1 MHYLVIIEYFMTE
14 KAATLREHLDDFIA
28 DTLARCTRCGKC
40 FEACPM
46 TRYSE
51 GLAGTEP
58 KAVVSGLLD
67 WLKQTPGN
75 AESVAWLKVCTQSSR
90 CIEACPEGINAMKMV
105 RVGQMSAMGS
115 LDVPAA
121 QAQLSGRE
129 AKDFFRVI
137 NAYAGTQMTAEEI
150 ERWQR

>member
-1 MHYLVIIEYFMTE
+1 MTE
-14 KAATLREHLDDFIA
+14 KAATLREHLDDFID
-28 DTLARCTRCGKC
+28 DTLSRCTRCGKC

-46 TRYSE
+46 TRYGE
-51 GLAGTEP
+51 GLVNADP
-58 KAVVSGLLD
+58 KAVVTGVLD

-115 LDVPAA
+115 LGLSGEPA
-121 QAQLSGRE
+121 LSGRE
-129 AKDFFRVI
+129 VKDFFRVI
-137 NAYAGTQMTAEEI
+137 NAFSETQLSAEEM

>member
-1 MHYLVIIEYFMTE
+1 MTE
-14 KAATLREHLDDFIA
+14 NRGSLRGHVDDFIA

-46 TRYSE
+46 TRYSD
-51 GLAGTEP
+51 GLSAADP
-58 KAVVSGLLD
+58 KTVVTGVLD

-75 AESVAWLKVCTQSSR
+75 EQSVAWLQVCTQSSR
-90 CIEACPEGINAMKMV
+90 CIDACPEGINAMKMV

-115 LDVPAA
+115 LGLAGAPAM
-121 QAQLSGRE
+121 SGRD
-129 AKDFFRVI
+129 AKGFFRVI
-137 NAYAGTQMTAEEI
+137 NAFAETQLAPEEK

>member
-1 MHYLVIIEYFMTE
+1 MTG
-14 KAATLREHLDDFIA
+14 KVATLREHVDDFIV

-46 TRYSE
+46 TRYSD
-51 GLAGTEP
+51 GLNSADP
-58 KAVVSGLLD
+58 KNVVSGVLE

-75 AESVAWLKVCTQSSR
+75 DASVQWLKVCTQSAR
-90 CIEACPEGINAMKMV
+90 CIDACPEGINAMKMV
-105 RVGQMSAMGS
+105 RVAQMSAMGS
-115 LDVPAA
+115 LGVSGAPA
-121 QAQLSGRE
+121 LSGRD

-137 NAYAGTQMTAEEI
+137 NAFSETQMSADEI

>member
-1 MHYLVIIEYFMTE
+1 MIE

-51 GLAGTEP
+51 GLSNADP
-58 KAVVSGLLD
+58 KNVVTGVLD

-75 AESVAWLKVCTQSSR
+75 TESVAWLKVCTQSSR

-115 LDVPAA
+115 LG
-121 QAQLSGRE
+121 LSGAPAMSGRD

-137 NAYAGTQMTAEEI
+137 NAFSETQMSAEEI

>member
-1 MHYLVIIEYFMTE
+1 MTE

-28 DTLARCTRCGKC
+28 DTLSRCTRCGKC

-51 GLAGTEP
+51 GLAKADP
-58 KAVVSGLLD
+58 KAVVSGVLD
-67 WLKQTPGN
+67 WLQQTPGSD
-75 AESVAWLKVCTQSSR
+75 ESVAWLKVCTQSSR
-90 CIEACPEGINAMKMV
+90 CIGACPEGINAMKMV

-115 LDVPAA
+115 LGLTGAPAM
-121 QAQLSGRE
+121 SGRE

-137 NAYAGTQMTAEEI
+137 NAFSETQLSAEEM

>member
-1 MHYLVIIEYFMTE
+1 
-14 KAATLREHLDDFIA
+14 
-28 DTLARCTRCGKC
+28 
-40 FEACPM
+40 M

-51 GLAGTEP
+51 GLSNADP
-58 KAVVSGLLD
+58 KAVVSGVLD

-105 RVGQMSAMGS
+105 RVGQMSAMGA

-121 QAQLSGRE
+121 QAKLSGRE

-137 NAYAGTQMTAEEI
+137 NAFSETQLTAEEM

>member
-1 MHYLVIIEYFMTE
+1 MPE
-14 KAATLREHLDDFIA
+14 KAETLREHLDDFID
-28 DTLARCTRCGKC
+28 DTLSRCTRCGKC

-46 TRYSE
+46 TRYGD
-51 GLAGTEP
+51 GLSNADP
-58 KAVVSGLLD
+58 KAVVSGVLD
-67 WLKQTPGN
+67 WLQQTPGN
-75 AESVAWLKVCTQSSR
+75 SESVAWLKVCTQSSR

-115 LDVPAA
+115 LGLAGKPA
-121 QAQLSGRE
+121 LSGRE

-137 NAYAGTQMTAEEI
+137 NAFSATQMSAEEI

>member
-1 MHYLVIIEYFMTE
+1 MAE
-14 KAATLREHLDDFIA
+14 KAETLREHLDEFIA

-46 TRYSE
+46 TRYSD
-51 GLAGTEP
+51 GLSAADP
-58 KAVVSGLLD
+58 KHVVSGVLD
-67 WLKQTPGN
+67 WLRQTPGN
-75 AESVAWLKVCTQSSR
+75 DQSVQWLKLCTQSSR

-121 QAQLSGRE
+121 QAALSGRD

-137 NAYAGTQMTAEEI
+137 NAFAETQLAPAEK

>member
-1 MHYLVIIEYFMTE
+1 MTE
-14 KAATLREHLDDFIA
+14 KAASLREHLDDFIA

-51 GLAGTEP
+51 GLATADS
-58 KAVVSGLLD
+58 KTVVSGVLD
-67 WLKQTPGN
+67 WLQQSPGN
-75 AESVAWLKVCTQSSR
+75 ESSVQWLKVCTQSSR

-115 LDVPAA
+115 LR
-121 QAQLSGRE
+121 LSGAPAMSGRD

-137 NAYAGTQMTAEEI
+137 NAFSETQMTTEEI